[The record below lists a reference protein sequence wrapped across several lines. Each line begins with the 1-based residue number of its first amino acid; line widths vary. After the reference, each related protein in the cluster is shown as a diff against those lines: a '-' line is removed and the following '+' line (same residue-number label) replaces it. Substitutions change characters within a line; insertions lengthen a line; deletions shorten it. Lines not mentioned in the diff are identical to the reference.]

1 MKKCLLKAMLVAMF
15 MVVVAFAWGQSI
27 FYEEPFDTN
36 NGWTLESN
44 WSITAGALTLSDT
57 PTITN
62 YDLSATSPNI
72 VVPATAGDMVISHY
86 LHQYTPPE
94 TFEIIVV
101 AGGTPNI
108 LWSYN
113 ESASWGVV
121 GGQDLTLSLVPFAGQ
136 TIQLKF
142 RSHGATTFG
151 FYDWFIYDIKA
162 YASLNMDMGALSL
175 TGSTTPTQGTATNY
189 IVTVKNTGLTAVTA
203 YTVKLMKNTT
213 VEIGSQ
219 AGTSLA
225 PNTTQTHTFNWTPDA
240 TGPAVLTGKVIL
252 TGDLNPNNDITPEL
266 NINVQP
272 TGVQAVTIGAGDQT
286 ARIPMNFFYKSSLYE
301 ALYMSDELGF
311 TSGTITSLALYNDFA
326 DSPANGATKI
336 WLGTTNLTDLSAGF
350 IPSTQMTLVFDGTV
364 NYPTGINTITIPLT
378 TPYMHTPGNLVMM
391 VKRPLDGAY
400 YSSSDN
406 FLCQTIGT
414 NRARVLYSD
423 SIDYDPAAPAPGTL
437 SGQFPKTTFFYTDQ
451 ALVNDLGCLSVSGNI
466 TPSAGSSWDYTVTVK
481 NNGTAVQDNYQVK
494 LFKEGNVEVGSVNGT
509 TINSMQT
516 LQFTIPWTP
525 ATVGQTFIYGKV
537 VLATDEIAQNNQTA
551 NFPVDVQ
558 AAGVVAI
565 TVGSGG
571 STVKMPVDFYW
582 KNSLFE
588 TVFLA
593 TELNIGGLLTGVQFY
608 NNFSSAN
615 VLDKPV
621 NIWMGE
627 TTETDLSAGWIPSTQ
642 LTQVFNGTLN
652 FPAGANSINIPFA
665 TPLPYGGGNLVM
677 MVQRPMDTEYYSS
690 SDLFVSQTVGTNRT
704 RNLTSDSVSFDPTA
718 PAAATPTG
726 QFPKTTFFF
735 ITEGMG
741 ALNGTVS
748 SGGTPLEGAT
758 ITVANS
764 TLTYTT
770 GATGTYSFP
779 YIAEGVQT
787 VSATKHGYT
796 VATHNVTIVE
806 DQTATQDFAISL
818 LPQVAVS
825 GRVVG
830 SDAPT
835 VGLAGATVNFTGYEP
850 YTATTDAAG
859 LFNLPSVF
867 ASQTYDY
874 TIVAEGYAPLTGQ
887 AVVGTTALAMGD
899 LIVSEI
905 AYPASQVVATEA
917 TDFSN
922 VVVTWNEP
930 VAGTEG
936 WLHYDSGE
944 NSDSIGTGGAA
955 DFDVAV
961 RYPGSALQDYAGTS
975 LQAVKVWPAQAGSF
989 SLRVWTGGT
998 PTTPGTMVVDQAFT
1012 PVLDQWN
1019 TITLNTPVPIT
1030 GTEELWFGYRCN
1042 VTGGYP
1048 AGCDAGPAIDG
1059 FGNMMY
1065 FQDAWGTL
1073 TGLNPDL
1080 NYNWNIQGYA
1090 GFGAPTRGEELIPIV
1105 ASTRGITEGT
1115 LSASGIKSVNSK
1127 PVVQNE
1133 TRAITG
1139 YKVWR
1144 LTEGQETNE
1153 ATWTALTP
1161 TAITALTYTDNAWTP
1176 LPSGVYKYAVKAAYS
1191 NNVYAAPAFSNAIH
1205 KGMMGTLSG
1214 TVTEFGT
1221 NLPVQGAT
1229 ITAGDY
1235 SGTSNTTGA
1244 YSFAV
1249 YAGNYTVTASKAGY
1263 QNASQPGVVI
1273 TGLQTTTQDF
1283 VLTEITLPPAGVV
1296 AELAGNNVNIT
1307 WMEPG
1312 SGAEMTEGFEGATF
1326 PPADWTQVITDTGA
1340 AGTTGVLPTWC
1351 RFGSVALD
1359 PAVPP
1364 HSGAY
1369 QAGLW
1374 WSNNHQDEWLKTPA
1388 FNCLPNASLT
1398 FWSYVFFGSTNDDH
1412 YRVKVSTNNGSSWT
1426 TLWDATTQT
1435 GGWNKYVTPI
1445 VIDLAA
1451 YSGQEIMLAWQAEDT
1466 PTNDGLWYVW
1476 FMDDIH
1482 VGNPTKTIRFNSD
1495 MLTKYNPNQA
1505 PEVHSVS
1512 LPASRAAVNNPGLQE
1527 ESLSIDRAVTGY
1539 KVWRLLQGQEANEA
1553 QWTTLTQNP
1562 ISATAYQDAA
1572 WTTLPDG
1579 MYKWAVKTVYTG
1591 GVLSNSAFSNPV
1603 ERLTQI
1609 GTVAGFVRDIQNQP
1623 INGATIV
1630 TGTYTATSNANGA
1643 YSMAVPAGTHSMIA
1657 SHPNYV
1663 AATQTG
1669 VIVVTGETTTVN
1681 FQLQP
1686 SSILLEEGFETYE
1699 DFALSFAPWTV
1710 IDVDQSETYGLT
1722 NTAWL
1727 NAYAPQAYII
1737 FNPSATVPPVTTA
1750 VPHGGNKF
1758 AASFAA
1764 TTPPNNDWLITPQIA
1779 GGGEMKFWARTFHA
1793 DYGLEEFKI
1802 GVSTTGTAPANFTI
1816 ITGASAVLAPLEWTE
1831 FTYDLSAYADQQV
1844 YVAIQCISNDHFI
1857 FMVDDVTIT
1866 GGVSNQDGVNPVYTT
1881 ALKGNYPNPFN
1892 PETTIS
1898 FSVKDAG
1905 PVNIEIFNVKGQLV
1919 KKLVNDVRAAGEH
1932 TVVWNGMDNNGRS
1945 VSSGIY
1951 YFKMNTGK
1959 YSSTKKMIMM
1969 K

>member
-1 MKKCLLKAMLVAMF
+1 MRKCLLKAMLVAMI
-15 MVVVAFAWGQSI
+15 MVISAFAWGQSI
-27 FYEEPFDTN
+27 FYEEPFDAN
-36 NGWTLESN
+36 NGWTLEAN
-44 WSITAGALTLSDT
+44 WSITAGALKLGWSPST
-57 PTITN
+57 TN

-72 VVPATAGDMVISHY
+72 VVPATAGDMVVS
-86 LHQYTPPE
+86 QYIDEYTGQGTPPE
-94 TFEIIVV
+94 AYEII
-101 AGGTPNI
+101 ALSGGTPTV
-108 LWSYN
+108 LWSYS
-113 ESASWGVV
+113 EDVDWGVT
-121 GGQDLTLSLVPFAGQ
+121 GGQNLTLSLAPFAGQ

-142 RSHGATTFG
+142 RATGATTFN
-151 FYDWFIYDIKA
+151 FNYWYIYDIKA
-162 YASLNMDMGALSL
+162 YASLNQDLAVTSL
-175 TGSTTPTQGTATNY
+175 TGVSTPSVNSAY
-189 IVTVKNTGLTAVTA
+189 PYVITVRNAGLTTVSN
-203 YTVKLMKNTT
+203 YSVKLMQTGD
-213 VEIGSQ
+213 VELGSV
-219 AGTSLA
+219 AGTALA
-225 PNTTQTHTFNWTPDA
+225 PQEITTYTISWTP
-240 TGPAVLTGKVIL
+240 TVLGETQIWGKVVAA
-252 TGDLNPNNDITPEL
+252 GDENPNNNESTHMT
-266 NINVQP
+266 INVMEAGLLVAEIGTGTTTNTN
-272 TGVQAVTIGAGDQT
+272 TGVPAPYGTW
-286 ARIPMNFFYKSSLYE
+286 YKSFRQQLLYTANE
-301 ALYMSDELGF
+301 FLAAGAAPGM
-311 TSGTITSLALYNDFA
+311 ITSLAFNVQSIGECTAMTNY
-326 DSPANGATKI
+326 KI
-336 WLGTTNLTDLSAGF
+336 RLK
-350 IPSTQMTLVFDGTV
+350 
-364 NYPTGINTITIPLT
+364 
-378 TPYMHTPGNLVMM
+378 HT
-391 VKRPLDGAY
+391 
-400 YSSSDN
+400 S
-406 FLCQTIGT
+406 QTAFT
-414 NRARVLYSD
+414 
-423 SIDYDPAAPAPGTL
+423 
-437 SGQFPKTTFFYTDQ
+437 TTFE
-451 ALVNDLGCLSVSGNI
+451 VG
-466 TPSAGSSWDYTVTVK
+466 DYTTVW
-481 NNGTAVQDNYQVK
+481 QRPS
-494 LFKEGNVEVGSVNGT
+494 F
-509 TINSMQT
+509 
-516 LQFTIPWTP
+516 
-525 ATVGQTFIYGKV
+525 
-537 VLATDEIAQNNQTA
+537 
-551 NFPVDVQ
+551 
-558 AAGVVAI
+558 
-565 TVGSGG
+565 
-571 STVKMPVDFYW
+571 MPVDGW
-582 KNSLFE
+582 NIHSLDTPFMWDGASNLIVE
-588 TVFLA
+588 IVTDMV
-593 TELNIGGLLTGVQFY
+593 TGAYARNALVYMSPTSFA
-608 NNFSSAN
+608 SS
-615 VLDKPV
+615 LRY
-621 NIWMGE
+621 
-627 TTETDLSAGWIPSTQ
+627 Q
-642 LTQVFNGTLN
+642 
-652 FPAGANSINIPFA
+652 
-665 TPLPYGGGNLVM
+665 
-677 MVQRPMDTEYYSS
+677 
-690 SDLFVSQTVGTNRT
+690 
-704 RNLTSDSVSFDPTA
+704 SDSVNCDNY
-718 PAAATPTG
+718 ATG
-726 QFPKTTFFF
+726 SIVSNRSNMRFFMNV
-735 ITEGMG
+735 EGMG
-741 ALNGTVS
+741 SLTGTVTA
-748 SGGTPLEGAT
+748 GGSPLAGAT
-758 ITVANS
+758 VSVDN
-764 TLTYTT
+764 TLFTATSAADGGYSLPFVPV
-770 GATGTYSFP
+770 GA
-779 YIAEGVQT
+779 QT
-787 VSATKHGYT
+787 VRATKHGYN
-796 VATHNVTIVE
+796 VVSHNVTIVE
-806 DQTATQDFAISL
+806 DVASTQDFAISL
-818 LPQVAVS
+818 LAQVAVS

-835 VGLAGATVNFTGYEP
+835 VGLAGVTVNFTGYEP
-850 YTATTDAAG
+850 YTATTDATG
-859 LFNLPSVF
+859 LFNIPNVF

-874 TIVAEGYAPLTGQ
+874 TITAEGYAPLTGQ

-905 AYPASQVVATEA
+905 AYPANQVVATEA

-930 VAGTEG
+930 VMGEEG
-936 WLHYDSGE
+936 WLRYDTGD
-944 NSDSIGTGGAA
+944 SDNSIGTGGAA
-955 DFDVAV
+955 DFDVAI

-989 SLRVWTGGT
+989 SIRVWTGGT
-998 PTTPGTMVVDQAFT
+998 PTAPGTMVVDQAFT
-1012 PVLDQWN
+1012 PVLGEWN
-1019 TITLNTPVPIT
+1019 TVLLNTPVPIT
-1030 GTEELWFGYRCN
+1030 GAEELWFGYRCN
-1042 VTGGYP
+1042 VTTGHP

-1059 FGNMMY
+1059 FGNMM
-1065 FQDAWGTL
+1065 FFDGTWGTL
-1073 TGLNPDL
+1073 LGLAPTL
-1080 NYNWNIQGYA
+1080 NYNWSIQGYA

-1105 ASTRGITEGT
+1105 ASARGITEGT

-1127 PVVQNE
+1127 PAIQTE

-1161 TAITALTYTDNAWTP
+1161 TAITALSYTDNAWTP

-1191 NNVYAAPAFSNAIH
+1191 NNVYAAPAFSNTIH
-1205 KGMMGTLSG
+1205 KGMMGTLAG

-1221 NLPVQGAT
+1221 NLPIQGAT

-1235 SGTSNTTGA
+1235 SGTTNTTGA

-1263 QNASQPGVVI
+1263 QTASQPGVVI

-1296 AELAGNNVNIT
+1296 AELAGDNVNIT

-1312 SGAEMTEGFEGATF
+1312 SGAEITEGFEGTTF
-1326 PPADWTQVITDTGA
+1326 PPTDWTQLITDTGA

-1351 RFGSVALD
+1351 QIGTVALT
-1359 PAVPP
+1359 PP
-1364 HSGAY
+1364 VAPHGGAF

-1374 WSNNHQDEWLKTPA
+1374 WSYEHQDEWLKTPA

-1398 FWSYVFFGSTNDDH
+1398 FWSYVFLGSTNDDH

-1426 TLWDATTQT
+1426 TIWDATAQT
-1435 GGWNKYVTPI
+1435 GGWNYYATPI

-1482 VGNPTKTIRFNSD
+1482 VGNPSKTIRFNND

-1505 PEVHSVS
+1505 PKMHSVS
-1512 LPASRAAVNNPGLQE
+1512 LPASRTLVENPGLQE

-1539 KVWRLLQGQEANEA
+1539 KVWRLLQGQEANEG
-1553 QWTTLTQNP
+1553 QWNTLTQNP

-1591 GVLSNSAFSNPV
+1591 GVLSNSAFSNSV

-1623 INGATIV
+1623 INGATVV

-1669 VIVVTGETTTVN
+1669 VIVVTGQTTTVN

-1699 DFALSFAPWTV
+1699 DFAISFAPWTV
-1710 IDVDQSETYGLT
+1710 IDVDLSETYGLT
-1722 NTAWL
+1722 NTTWL
-1727 NAYAPQAYII
+1727 NAYAAQAYII

-1758 AASFAA
+1758 AACFAS

-1831 FTYDLSAYADQQV
+1831 FTYDLSAFAGEQI
-1844 YVAIQCISNDHFI
+1844 YVGIQCISNDHFI
-1857 FMVDDVTIT
+1857 FMVDDVTIS
-1866 GGVSNQDGVNPVYTT
+1866 GGVSNQEGVAPVYTT

-1905 PVNIEIFNVKGQLV
+1905 PVNIEIYNVKGQLV